1 MGRAAQQTLTALL
14 CIAAALCMDEDSC
27 PEVKIVGLSGSD
39 KLAVLQGCPGMV
51 GAAGAKGEP
60 GATGIKGDRGAEG
73 IPGKAGPAG
82 EKGEKGDVGL
92 PGSKGIKG
100 EPGASAKIGSVG
112 SNSCGDAGAG
122 PASSQ
127 NCKEL
132 LAKGN
137 VLSGWYTIY
146 PKGCTAM
153 RVLCDMDTDGGGW
166 IVFQRRADGSVD
178 FFRDWDTYK
187 RGFGSSLTE
196 FWLGNDNI
204 HLLTSIGANELRIDL
219 RDFENNHVFAKY
231 KSFKILDE
239 SEKYKLILGDF
250 SNSTAGDSLAVH
262 RNKFFTTKDRD
273 NDRASINCATLYKG
287 AWWYSNCHDSN
298 LNGRYWLGAHN
309 SIGDGINWH
318 ASRGNKYSFKL
329 SEMKFRPVQQ

>member
-1 MGRAAQQTLTALL
+1 FTSGFKWKLELSLTYHSMG
-14 CIAAALCMDEDSC
+14 
-27 PEVKIVGLSGSD
+27 EVKIVGLSGSD

-60 GATGIKGDRGAEG
+60 GTAGMKGDRGAEG
-73 IPGKAGPAG
+73 IRGKTGPVG
-82 EKGEKGDVGL
+82 KKGNRMNRVFIYVHSL
-92 PGSKGIKG
+92 
-100 EPGASAKIGSVG
+100 
-112 SNSCGDAGAG
+112 
-122 PASSQ
+122 

-178 FFRDWDTYK
+178 FFRNWDEYK
-187 RGFGSSLTE
+187 RGFGSLLTE

-204 HLLTSIGANELRIDL
+204 HLLTSLGANELRIDL

-231 KSFKILDE
+231 KSFRILDE

-250 SNSTAGDSLAVH
+250 INSTAGRWLPHSAVIIPDGAHANSAKMYTVLWLNMKSHHQQNLSLA
-262 RNKFFTTKDRD
+262 
-273 NDRASINCATLYKG
+273 S
-287 AWWYSNCHDSN
+287 
-298 LNGRYWLGAHN
+298 
-309 SIGDGINWH
+309 
-318 ASRGNKYSFKL
+318 
-329 SEMKFRPVQQ
+329 